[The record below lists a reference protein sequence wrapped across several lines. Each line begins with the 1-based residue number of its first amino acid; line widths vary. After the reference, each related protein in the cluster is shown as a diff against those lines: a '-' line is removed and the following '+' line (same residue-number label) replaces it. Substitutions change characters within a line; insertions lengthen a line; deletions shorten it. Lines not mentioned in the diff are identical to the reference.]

1 MGGPYR
7 RSYVRTRNILRIAL
21 PLCLVIVVAALVLI
35 HGGSRK
41 KSESARST
49 SAVTS
54 SIPSAS
60 GAQGAEPAAAE
71 PNAGPSLDDETRVV
85 IAEIQRQIEQDK
97 RKRNPREE
105 NPADSQMTAMTDGYE
120 EKPTKAKKE
129 SGPDYIDLFNDCRY
143 SFSVKYQLL
152 GGVDLYVLDSYT
164 GEMRIRTQFIQDK
177 PLALFD
183 PDDKLGK
190 RRFVESVAHQ
200 LKGGADVFVFDS
212 FTGEV
217 RIRSGVTD
225 RSNLRLFESSEGE
238 GYFRYSAQVV
248 QNSGKFDFFVT
259 DMSGGETRIRRGLEG
274 VDSLS
279 LFDEKERKDRG
290 KPRYVAWI
298 ELNSGNIDFYILDT
312 VPGELRIRENVGN
325 EKSLS
330 LFEKVDSQGPE
341 RFAAWVNYNAGAREI
356 FAQDRFTGELK
367 MFTGVQGKTALRLFA
382 LPVNDLAWTR
392 YQSWPDYVL
401 DRYWIYTFDSATSE
415 LTSDS
420 HDSFKKPYAF
430 PAPRKYV
437 PPMGRRYDGQLI
449 RQIGGGVILYVI
461 DTYTSEV
468 RVAKGIGGKGR
479 GSLF

>member
-7 RSYVRTRNILRIAL
+7 SSYLRTRNGLRIAL
-21 PLCLVIVVAALVLI
+21 PLGVLIVAAALVLI
-35 HGGSRK
+35 HGGVGE
-41 KSESARST
+41 KSESTRPAP
-49 SAVTS
+49 AVAAS
-54 SIPSAS
+54 VPFDS
-60 GAQGAEPAAAE
+60 GAAAPAADA
-71 PNAGPSLDDETRVV
+71 AGTESMLDGETQAV
-85 IAEIQRQIEQDK
+85 IAEIQGQIERDK
-97 RKRNPREE
+97 RNRIP
-105 NPADSQMTAMTDGYE
+105 GE
-120 EKPTKAKKE
+120 EKKDDSPLTTTTAAGEERPGRKNREA
-129 SGPDYIDLFNDCRY
+129 GPDYIDLFNDCRY

-164 GEMRIRTQFIQDK
+164 GEMRIKTNFTQDE

-183 PDDKLGK
+183 PDDKPGK

-225 RSNLRLFESSEGE
+225 RSVLRLFESSEGE

-259 DMSGGETRIRRGLEG
+259 DLSGGETRIRRGLEG
-274 VDSLS
+274 ADSLS

-312 VPGELRIRENVGN
+312 ASGELRIRENVGN

-330 LFEKVDSQGPE
+330 LFEGVDSQGPV

-367 MFTGVQGKTALRLFA
+367 MFTGVQGKKALRLFD
-382 LPVNDLAWTR
+382 LPVDDLAWSR

-420 HDSFKKPYAF
+420 HPSFKKPYVF
-430 PAPRKYV
+430 PASRKYV

-449 RQIGGGVILYVI
+449 RQLDGGGVILYVI

-468 RVAKGIGGKGR
+468 RVAKGIAGKGKV
-479 GSLF
+479 SLF

>member
-1 MGGPYR
+1 
-7 RSYVRTRNILRIAL
+7 
-21 PLCLVIVVAALVLI
+21 
-35 HGGSRK
+35 
-41 KSESARST
+41 
-49 SAVTS
+49 
-54 SIPSAS
+54 
-60 GAQGAEPAAAE
+60 
-71 PNAGPSLDDETRVV
+71 
-85 IAEIQRQIEQDK
+85 
-97 RKRNPREE
+97 
-105 NPADSQMTAMTDGYE
+105 
-120 EKPTKAKKE
+120 
-129 SGPDYIDLFNDCRY
+129 
-143 SFSVKYQLL
+143 
-152 GGVDLYVLDSYT
+152 
-164 GEMRIRTQFIQDK
+164 MRIKTNFTQDK

-183 PDDKLGK
+183 PDDKPGK

-225 RSNLRLFESSEGE
+225 SSVLRLFESSEGE

-259 DMSGGETRIRRGLEG
+259 DLSGGETRIRRGLEG

-279 LFDEKERKDRG
+279 LFDEKERKDKG

-312 VPGELRIRENVGN
+312 VSGELRIRENVGN

-367 MFTGVQGKTALRLFA
+367 MFSGVQGKTALRLFD
-382 LPVNDLAWTR
+382 LPVDDLAWTR

-430 PAPRKYV
+430 PATRKYV

-449 RQIGGGVILYVI
+449 RQIDGGGVILYVI

-468 RVAKGIGGKGR
+468 RVAKGIAGKGKVM
-479 GSLF
+479 LF

>member
-1 MGGPYR
+1 MKF
-7 RSYVRTRNILRIAL
+7 LL
-21 PLCLVIVVAALVLI
+21 PLCLLIIVIALVLVL
-35 HGGSRK
+35 SRSGK
-41 KSESARST
+41 GRSSYRPVPSTAAIPTDQASPAVDTESKAESSEPEVET
-49 SAVTS
+49 AV
-54 SIPSAS
+54 
-60 GAQGAEPAAAE
+60 E
-71 PNAGPSLDDETRVV
+71 LDDDAKAV
-85 IAEIQRQIEQDK
+85 IAEIQQQIEQEK
-97 RKRNPREE
+97 RKRNPTAE
-105 NPADSQMTAMTDGYE
+105 NTIEPEQNVAANRSEGKLRRGNGDA
-120 EKPTKAKKE
+120 
-129 SGPDYIDLFNDCRY
+129 GPIYIDLFNDCRY
-143 SFSVKYQLL
+143 SFSVKYQLQ

-164 GEMRIRTQFIQDK
+164 GEMRIKTNFTQEK

-183 PDDKLGK
+183 PDDKPGK

-200 LKGGADVFVFDS
+200 LKGGADVFVFDA

-217 RIRSGVTD
+217 RFRSGVTD
-225 RSNLRLFESSEGE
+225 RSSLRLFEGSAGE

-259 DMSGGETRIRRGLEG
+259 DLSGGEARIRRGLEG
-274 VDSLS
+274 GESLS
-279 LFDEKERKDRG
+279 LFAENDRKDRG
-290 KPRYVAWI
+290 KPRYVAWV
-298 ELNSGNIDFYILDT
+298 ELNSGSIDFYILDT
-312 VPGELRIRENVGN
+312 VSGKLRIRENVGN

-330 LFEKVDSQGPE
+330 LFEGVDSQGPE

-367 MFTGVQGKTALRLFA
+367 LFPDVQGKRELRLFD
-382 LPVNDLAWTR
+382 LPVVDLAWTR

-430 PAPRKYV
+430 PASLKYV

-468 RVAKGIGGKGR
+468 RVAKGIAGKGKV
-479 GSLF
+479 SLF